1 MASISL
7 FEAFIASIWF
17 LFLLCFF
24 IKKPNKSF
32 LITNWPLLGMLPGLL
47 MVLDQVYDFLVELLE
62 NSNLTFEFKG
72 PWCARMDMLVTVD
85 PANIHYILSSNF
97 SNYTKGPEFKEI
109 FDVFKYVIF
118 NVDSELWKNLR
129 KAAQARV
136 NHQEFQRFS
145 VCATRG
151 KLKNGLVPLF
161 NHFAKERTIVNLQD
175 VFQRFI
181 FDTTMVLITGSDP
194 TSLSIEKP
202 ENEFAKA
209 LTDAGEAIMYRH
221 IKPRFLWKVQ
231 KWMGFGLEK
240 KMVNADAIFNRV
252 CAKYISAKRKEIS
265 HKSIE
270 DEGEDLLTSYINLDT
285 TKYDI
290 LNPSDDKFL
299 KDIILAYI
307 IAGRDTIASALTWFF
322 WLLSENPKVLAKIR
336 KEIDK
341 ILPKSK
347 YGEEKHFFNTTELN
361 KLVYLHGALYESMRL
376 YPPVPFESKPPIK
389 SDVLTSGIKFWILQN
404 YNIEVVEVLQN
415 YNIVE
420 VLQNY
425 NIEVVKGQK
434 IEPLPGLILRMKHGL
449 RVIVTKRDLA

>member
-7 FEAFIASIWF
+7 FEAFIASICF

-24 IKKPNKSF
+24 INKPNKSF

-62 NSNLTFEFKG
+62 NSNLTFECKG

-145 VCATRG
+145 ASATRD

-161 NHFAKERTIVNLQD
+161 NHFAKERTIVDLQD

-252 CAKYISAKRKEIS
+252 CAKYISVKRKEIS

-290 LNPSDDKFL
+290 LNPSDDKFM
-299 KDIILAYI
+299 I
-307 IAGRDTIASALTWFF
+307 
-322 WLLSENPKVLAKIR
+322 VVAK
-336 KEIDK
+336 
-341 ILPKSK
+341 
-347 YGEEKHFFNTTELN
+347 
-361 KLVYLHGALYESMRL
+361 
-376 YPPVPFESKPPIK
+376 
-389 SDVLTSGIKFWILQN
+389 
-404 YNIEVVEVLQN
+404 
-415 YNIVE
+415 
-420 VLQNY
+420 
-425 NIEVVKGQK
+425 
-434 IEPLPGLILRMKHGL
+434 
-449 RVIVTKRDLA
+449 